1 MRTRLKTVC
10 SLMASIMV
18 VAAFPMVLSA
28 ATVVEQGSDETF
40 EWTLDSDGLL
50 SVKCLGK
57 SIHLDKIGESNLDD
71 VERIKIDISGLNFDY
86 EVSARSN
93 YVADSKYLI
102 LYGSDCEASS
112 IEFIRG
118 DANGLLLSLHDFP
131 EIDGEDIV
139 FPQDSE
145 IDRLVFWNT
154 GITTLDAFDGLGI
167 KCLSLWHCY
176 DLEDAVIPESVESC
190 VLYDCSN
197 LKKADVI
204 SPDTNFGFPFCVSLS
219 EVSLPEGVTSIE
231 YGDFR
236 RCVSLK
242 SIDLPDTLEN
252 IGQESFWES
261 GLESVTIPS
270 SVTKIGDAAFLSCK
284 ELSVVTFDNGREYIG
299 NYFSGCEKIKS
310 VYIPSTV
317 TKFSS
322 YAFIGC
328 DSISDV
334 YFEGTKEQWE
344 AISVQNLHDTNLS
357 YDSAYELFPNAVI
370 HFNYQKP
377 VNEWVQDGNKWCY
390 YDENGS
396 KVTGWKQIDGTW
408 YDFDSNGIMLTG
420 WQESGNDWYYMNG
433 SGAMV
438 TGWIQSS
445 GKWYFMDKSSG
456 AMKTGWLNDGGTWY
470 YFNGSGAMVTGWVE
484 ISGKWYYFESSGAM
498 KTGWIQSSGDWYC
511 LKSDGSMAASEY
523 VRGYWLNANGKWTY
537 EYKFTWKQDSVGWY
551 YIDTNGW
558 YVKSDSVM
566 IDGKVYDFDSRGYC
580 TNP

>member
-10 SLMASIMV
+10 SLMASVMV

-284 ELSVVTFDNGREYIG
+284 ELSVVTFDNGIEYIG

-396 KVTGWKQIDGTW
+396 KVTGWKNINKSWYFFDSEGNMLDGWQQDGNTW
-408 YDFDSNGIMLTG
+408 YYLG
-420 WQESGNDWYYMNG
+420 G
-433 SGAMV
+433 SGAMR
-438 TGWIQSS
+438 TGWLQR
-445 GKWYFMDKSSG
+445 GDTWYYLGSDGAMRTGWHQVGGIWYYFYWSG
-456 AMKTGWLNDGGTWY
+456 AMKTGWHQDGNTWY
-470 YFNGSGAMVTGWVE
+470 YFDG
-484 ISGKWYYFESSGAM
+484 SGAM
-498 KTGWIQSSGDWYC
+498 KTGWQEVKDKWYYFEDTGSMLTGWKYSGGTWYYMKDSGD
-511 LKSDGSMAASEY
+511 MAT
-523 VRGYWLNANGKWTY
+523 GWLLVGGKWYYFYGSGAMAHSTTINGY
-537 EYKFTWKQDSVGWY
+537 ELDDSGA
-551 YIDTNGW
+551 
-558 YVKSDSVM
+558 M
-566 IDGKVYDFDSRGYC
+566 IE
-580 TNP
+580 